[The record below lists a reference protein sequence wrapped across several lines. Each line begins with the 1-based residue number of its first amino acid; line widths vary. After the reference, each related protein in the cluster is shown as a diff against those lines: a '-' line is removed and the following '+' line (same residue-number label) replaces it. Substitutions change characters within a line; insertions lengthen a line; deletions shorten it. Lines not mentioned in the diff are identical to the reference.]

1 MTAALLAFNRRTFL
15 SLHKYRNYRYY
26 FAGQVVSLSGTW
38 MQRVAQS
45 WLVLELTHSAV
56 AVGVLMLASFLPFTL
71 FTLHAGV
78 LVDRL
83 DARRVV
89 IATQAAQMALSAAL
103 AAIALLGVAEAWHV
117 YVLAFLSGTVTVVDA
132 PARQALTYRMVGP
145 RELPNAVGL
154 NSSLFNGSRIFGPA
168 VGGVIIA
175 AASAG
180 VCFAVNA
187 VSFLAVLV
195 GLLLMRTDEFH
206 PLETR
211 ERPTMWRGIAEGL
224 RYVRHEREPLVVLV
238 VITIVSTLCFN
249 FPVLLP
255 VLAKTTLHAGPETYG
270 TLMAV
275 FGAGALVG
283 ALASAAIGRASLRM
297 FLVGSAGF
305 CAAQVLLAPTRSILA
320 CAVLLFATGLF
331 FTTWTSASNSAL
343 QLGAPDHLRGRV
355 VSLFYYAFN
364 GLAPLGGLLAG
375 WLTAVGGTELTFAS
389 LGVVG
394 FVATAAAAVFV
405 RRDDGRRREAALV
418 AERPDPREV
427 AVR

>member
-15 SLHKYRNYRYY
+15 SLHKHRNYRLY
-26 FAGQVVSLSGTW
+26 FAGQVVSLTGTW

-89 IATQAAQMALSAAL
+89 ISTQAAQMVLSTLL
-103 AAIALLGVAEAWHV
+103 AAIALLGVVEPWHV
-117 YVLAFLSGTVTVVDA
+117 YVLAFLAGTVTVVDA

-145 RELPNAVGL
+145 GELPNAVGL

-175 AASAG
+175 TSSVG

-195 GLLLMRTDEFH
+195 GLLFMRAHEFH
-206 PLETR
+206 PLEPR
-211 ERPTMWRGIAEGL
+211 SRPTMWRGIGEGL
-224 RYVRHEREPLVVLV
+224 RYVRQEREPLVVLV

-255 VLAKTTLHAGPETYG
+255 VLARGTLDAGPQTYG

-283 ALASAAIGRASLRM
+283 ALTSAAVARASVRT

-305 CAAQVLLAPTRSILA
+305 CAAQVLLAPIRSVVA

-331 FTTWTSASNSAL
+331 FTTWTSASNSSL
-343 QLGAPDHLRGRV
+343 QLAAPDHLRGRV

-375 WLTAVGGTELTFAS
+375 WLTAIGGTELAFAS
-389 LGVVG
+389 LGMLG
-394 FVATAAAAVFV
+394 LAATGAAALLV
-405 RRDDGRRREAALV
+405 RRAALHGFYV
-418 AERPDPREV
+418 HRTNGSPSHPTIPT
-427 AVR
+427 

>member
-26 FAGQVVSLSGTW
+26 FAGQIVSLTGTW

-45 WLVLELTHSAV
+45 WLVLQITHSPI

-78 LVDRL
+78 LIDRL

-89 IATQAAQMALSAAL
+89 LATQAAQMALSAVLAAVAL
-103 AAIALLGVAEAWHV
+103 AGAVEAWHI
-117 YVLAFLSGTVTVVDA
+117 YVLAFLAGTVTVVDA

-168 VGGVIIA
+168 VAGVIIA
-175 AASAG
+175 VASAG
-180 VCFAVNA
+180 VCFVVNA
-187 VSFLAVLV
+187 VTFLAVLV
-195 GLLLMRTDEFH
+195 GLLRMRTDEFH
-206 PLETR
+206 PLEVSA
-211 ERPTMWRGIAEGL
+211 RPTMWRGIVEGL
-224 RYVRHEREPLVVLV
+224 RYVRREREPFVVLV

-255 VLAKTTLHAGPETYG
+255 VLAKRTLDAGPQTYG

-283 ALASAAIGRASLRM
+283 ALTSAAIGRASVRM
-297 FLVGSAGF
+297 FLIGSAGF
-305 CAAQVLLAPTRSILA
+305 CALQIALAPERSVVA
-320 CAVLLFATGLF
+320 CAALLFATGLF

-375 WLTAVGGTELTFAS
+375 WLTAVGGTELAFGS

-394 FVATAAAAVFV
+394 LVATAAAAAFV
-405 RRDDGRRREAALV
+405 RRDAKAPTDALED
-418 AERPDPREV
+418 ERPEQV
-427 AVR
+427 AA